1 MTNIRLS
8 RAGFALSISRPLK
21 TNSYKDEKRELGGG
35 SSNLK
40 NLRIGE
46 MGRLKCYGAQEVV
59 RLSPVSLDHTC
70 SLAAVRTAGAGKTIL
85 A

>member
-1 MTNIRLS
+1 
-8 RAGFALSISRPLK
+8 
-21 TNSYKDEKRELGGG
+21 
-35 SSNLK
+35 
-40 NLRIGE
+40 